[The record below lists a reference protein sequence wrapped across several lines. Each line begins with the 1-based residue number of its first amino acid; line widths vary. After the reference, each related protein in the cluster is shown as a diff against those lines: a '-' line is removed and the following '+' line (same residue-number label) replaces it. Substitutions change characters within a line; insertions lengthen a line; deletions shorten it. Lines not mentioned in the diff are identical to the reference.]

1 MTDDESSLSI
11 VAKQGSITLVGDV
24 VGRGLGFLFVVLVTR
39 LASPSVYGTFTLS
52 LSIVMF
58 VQGLASLNLHRAID
72 YFVPQHLDDGE
83 VGQAKAVIV
92 HVTRFAGSSSL
103 VFTVLLFVSSG
114 DVGRIFDDP
123 SLEHSLPILALLVPI
138 QTGKNVL
145 LATFNSVKRM
155 ELRVL
160 VKNFADPLVRVSV
173 VGVLL
178 SVGTGIVGLVTG
190 YLLGTLFAVG
200 AGVLLFRRYVNDI
213 WTAQTRETSRWKLLS
228 YSFPLMFAGLIY
240 SIVGQVD
247 YFIIGYLLDSSDV
260 GYYRVAFFLS
270 INLLIVLKAV
280 TPVFKPLV
288 AENKDNDSVLSKQYT
303 VATRWITMLTL
314 PVAITFTVAPT
325 TYLALFFTPEYATA
339 GLVVVA
345 LSMGYFINSMLG
357 PEGMMLEGLGY
368 TRLTLLNTIILITLN
383 TVLDV
388 LLVPELGILGAGIGT
403 ATALTV
409 TSVLG
414 VLELNYLR
422 GLHPYSWDFLRVLG
436 AGVPVL
442 AFGELFARTITQTTI
457 AATTLPIVVV
467 AVYVASLRI
476 LGAFTERDA
485 RIARR
490 IDTKVGYPVVETI
503 LFGVDGFSKL

>member
-1 MTDDESSLSI
+1 MTDDGNVLSI
-11 VAKQGSITLVGDV
+11 VAKQGSITLVGDII
-24 VGRGLGFLFVVLVTR
+24 GRGLGFLFVVLVTR
-39 LASPSVYGTFTLS
+39 LTSPSVYGAFTLS
-52 LSIVMF
+52 LSIVLF
-58 VQGLASLNLHRAID
+58 VQGFASLNLHRAID
-72 YFVPQHLDDGE
+72 YFVPQHLVNGE
-83 VGQAKAVIV
+83 VGRAKAVIV
-92 HVTRFAGSSSL
+92 HVTRLAGSSSL
-103 VFTVLLFVSSG
+103 VFALLLYVTAG
-114 DVGRIFDDP
+114 QVGNVFDNP
-123 SLEHSLPILALLVPI
+123 SLAHSLPVLALLVPI

-160 VKNFADPLVRVSV
+160 VKNFADPLVRVSA

-178 SVGTGIVGLVTG
+178 SIGTGIIGLVTG

-200 AGVLLFRRYVNDI
+200 VGVLLFRRYVGNI
-213 WTAQTRETSRWKLLS
+213 WTAPTQETSRWKLLS

-247 YFIIGYLLDSSDV
+247 YFVIGYLLNSSDV

-280 TPVFKPLV
+280 TPVFKPIV
-288 AENKDNDSVLSKQYT
+288 AENKDDDSILLKQYT

-325 TYLALFFTPEYATA
+325 TYLAFFFTLEYATA
-339 GLVVVA
+339 GPTVVA
-345 LSMGYFINSMLG
+345 LSIGYFINSMLG

-368 TRLTLLNTIILITLN
+368 TRLTLLNTVVLVISNTILDI
-383 TVLDV
+383 

-403 ATALTV
+403 ATALTIA
-409 TSVLG
+409 SVLG

-422 GLHPYSWDFLRVLG
+422 GLHPYSWNFLRVLS
-436 AGVPVL
+436 AGIPVL
-442 AFGELFARTITQTTI
+442 VFGEALSRTIMQTTI
-457 AATTLPIVVV
+457 EAIALPIIVLL
-467 AVYVASLRI
+467 VYVALLRL

-485 RIARR
+485 RMARR
-490 IDTKVGYPVVETI
+490 IDAKFGYPVVETI
-503 LFGVDGFSKL
+503 LFGVGGSPRT